1 MNFLPENDASKKE
14 RFSKPAL
21 VMLSTSAFL
30 LQSLPALAE
39 KIEQTMS
46 APSKPPNTALLGF
59 FTIVNYVAGLA
70 ILAALVF
77 GAIWFFQKRND
88 GEEDVVDA
96 EGATVSES
104 TTETESKSQAD
115 AEAKPAADAETKAET
130 GSENSDSKPAQ
141 QAKENA

>member
-1 MNFLPENDASKKE
+1 MNFLPEIDASKKE
-14 RFSKPAL
+14 RFSKPAF
-21 VMLSTSAFL
+21 VILSTSAFL

-104 TTETESKSQAD
+104 TTETESKSQA
-115 AEAKPAADAETKAET
+115 EAETKAEAT
-130 GSENSDSKPAQ
+130 SENSDSKPAQ
-141 QAKENA
+141 EAKEDAKENA